1 MNDLIQIPKMER
13 MPYFDFL
20 EMFAM
25 FMVLWG
31 HAIQHLQTGEVRN
44 EPVHK
49 FYIFIPSAYL
59 YDHCQIL

>member
-1 MNDLIQIPKMER
+1 